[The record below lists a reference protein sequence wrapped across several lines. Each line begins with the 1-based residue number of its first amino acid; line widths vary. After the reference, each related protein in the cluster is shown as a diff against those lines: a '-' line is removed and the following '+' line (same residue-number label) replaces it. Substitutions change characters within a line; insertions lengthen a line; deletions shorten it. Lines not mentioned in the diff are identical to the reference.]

1 MNRLFSGWKKVLLIA
16 CIHSVGLVGASIY
29 LQKLP
34 WTVRGEDL
42 LIQWAIILK
51 RVVLDHDRP
60 EEKFVFINTSFSNQL
75 IDKTDEYGF
84 PIGNQVITDRA
95 QLANILGVL
104 NRTNVHKQLIVDVFF
119 ELESPD
125 DSLLK
130 EEIDG
135 LERLRFAAVLDDQG
149 EYQAPIYGQP
159 HGLVTVETLDDI
171 FLKYRL
177 IWNDSLKVLPLLLH
191 ETQMGETHRKVGSF
205 LRSPSEWSM
214 DVYIPDI
221 RISQYDVTVD
231 RLHPL
236 VDLPDLLYLEESD
249 IAEMVNGKVVVIGDF
264 LGNDNFE
271 TLTGQIAGPLL
282 LANIY
287 LSLQEGDHRLTLGF
301 FVFLYLSFV
310 IISFVVFLPDRHLK
324 VDTRWKKAIFGGSF
338 VLYLSVLSIVS
349 YMVFHK
355 ALNVFILSFYLYGL
369 NWLVE
374 RRNMMYRVKLTEK

>member
-135 LERLRFAAVLDDQG
+135 LQRVRFAAVLDDQNQ
-149 EYQAPIYGQP
+149 YLAPIYGQP

-171 FLKYRL
+171 FLKYRM
-177 IWNDSLKVLPLLLH
+177 IWNDTLKVLPLLLH
-191 ETQMGETHRKVGSF
+191 ETQLGERHRKVGSF
-205 LRSPSEWSM
+205 LRSPSEWSL